1 MRRGHRRTQSDDLS
15 NISSQPFEHRSNQL
29 HFDSS
34 SLSIPDLL
42 IRSEA
47 KIAQKVYQVETLTVQ
62 PAGSMFSF
70 GRSGRIQQSFGM
82 KVIVNDNP
90 NLIAIPE
97 G

>member
-15 NISSQPFEHRSNQL
+15 NMYSQPVEHRPNHL

-47 KIAQKVYQVETLTVQ
+47 KIVQKVYQVEKLV
-62 PAGSMFSF
+62 
-70 GRSGRIQQSFGM
+70 
-82 KVIVNDNP
+82 V
-90 NLIAIPE
+90 
-97 G
+97 